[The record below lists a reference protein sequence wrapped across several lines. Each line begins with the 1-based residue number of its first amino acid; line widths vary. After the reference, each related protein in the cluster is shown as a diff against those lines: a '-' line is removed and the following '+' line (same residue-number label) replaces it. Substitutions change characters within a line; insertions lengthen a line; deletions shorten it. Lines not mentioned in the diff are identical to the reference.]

1 MTAGEPSQ
9 LRIISF
15 GDLDGEVWGSA
26 IEAPASAIAF
36 HTPGG
41 GGAAAGA
48 GAFSLTEESDGWRLG
63 GDGFELLAAPVHD
76 AAHSADPG
84 SELCVV
90 SGTLAGS
97 DVQCLGTI
105 TSRPGL
111 KRGRLGSI
119 RGLSGWFASDRG
131 LELLALRPARARGH
145 ETDQVAATVFEPEG
159 AIAVDD
165 PRMSTTFRAGEL
177 PSRASLELWIGEGEE
192 QYPRRA
198 AAESNG
204 DPSEV
209 DGDGVSLQ
217 VTPLRCHTGGL
228 DGAGV
233 YVLARF

>member
-1 MTAGEPSQ
+1 MTAGDPSQ

-15 GDLDGEVWGSA
+15 GDLDGEVWGAA
-26 IEAPASAIAF
+26 IQAGQPAIAF
-36 HTPGG
+36 HTPDGG
-41 GGAAAGA
+41 SAAAGD

-63 GDGFELLAAPVHD
+63 GDRFELLAVPVHD
-76 AAHSADPG
+76 GGHGPEAG

-111 KRGRLGSI
+111 KRGRLDSV

-131 LELLALRPARARGH
+131 LELLALRPAGGRGH
-145 ETDQVAATVFEPEG
+145 EADQIAATVFEPEG

-165 PRMSTTFRAGEL
+165 PRISTTFRAGEL

-198 AAESNG
+198 AAEANG
-204 DPSEV
+204 EPSEAN
-209 DGDGVSLQ
+209 GDGVSLQ